1 MAIALLFCGSVSAF
15 SVVRRPK
22 LPNGQSVCHSPLRDQ
37 RPTVRPGAAPHM
49 SPDDGDSSSL
59 IIGTDHLEGR
69 KIKVAKSGDP
79 KSGLHKS
86 EVKRKKEEEEE
97 EKKRI
102 LAGRFEPKG
111 STANMKIAL
120 GVCTAIGLV
129 IFGVAR

>member
-1 MAIALLFCGSVSAF
+1 
-15 SVVRRPK
+15 
-22 LPNGQSVCHSPLRDQ
+22 
-37 RPTVRPGAAPHM
+37 M

-86 EVKRKKEEEEE
+86 EVTRKKEEEE
-97 EKKRI
+97 KRI
-102 LAGRFEPKG
+102 LAGRLGPKG